1 MSTLGYFFFKH
12 SQVKIVKNVKR
23 CDGSGHFACGD
34 IFHLTHTSL
43 PKSAF
48 GKFCFFL
55 HHFQFNK
62 EKRRDYGSRAIL
74 ASRLKHFPIL
84 WEHYSAALMW
94 LFTTE
99 TSAKSCNKSFE
110 SGPSVPNL
118 DVKVFVTKLCNC
130 SLLEFENLWFCI
142 KKKTRQC
149 KTINLYCLTQTSHR
163 HQKNYISSGIFT
175 LLFRTKRL
183 YNCILLLVTDYM
195 SFTFDLKW
203 CVVIYFWWQIICWNA
218 TISSYVKCTFAQL
231 HFDDRSTYSWLSY
244 QENAKKILLA
254 VVSMCTTVQSNNCFI
269 WVSVCHVEKLGRGQK
284 K

>member
-1 MSTLGYFFFKH
+1 MLQNYATAASWNLR
-12 SQVKIVKNVKR
+12 I
-23 CDGSGHFACGD
+23 CDFV
-34 IFHLTHTSL
+34 
-43 PKSAF
+43 
-48 GKFCFFL
+48 FL
-55 HHFQFNK
+55 
-62 EKRRDYGSRAIL
+62 R
-74 ASRLKHFPIL
+74 
-84 WEHYSAALMW
+84 
-94 LFTTE
+94 
-99 TSAKSCNKSFE
+99 
-110 SGPSVPNL
+110 
-118 DVKVFVTKLCNC
+118 
-130 SLLEFENLWFCI
+130 
-142 KKKTRQC
+142 KTRQF

-163 HQKNYISSGIFT
+163 HHKNIFLQES
-175 LLFRTKRL
+175 LLNFSEL
-183 YNCILLLVTDYM
+183 NDCILLLATDYM